1 MAITFSDIVREGYC
15 LYRQWRCRVRT
26 DSRTSANYQQ
36 RAPELSCLH
45 VLLLRSGRRP
55 SLTTVNTQ
63 QPPTP
68 HVHVRAVWTRERKS
82 LFTLWGLSAANF
94 ITGLW
99 GRPRTPVLFMRVL
112 DHHTNSHRRH
122 RPDSRH
128 TRTPEM
134 PAICTISLTPARA
147 IDTMLSVRMPQRL
160 QPPCTAERQL
170 AQSRARRYQSS
181 LSSVLDTLTRRG
193 PHCTLHSTATSR
205 CSSAAAPHPPPP
217 PCLLLLRTT
226 SSSSL
231 SPPPPRHH
239 CHVITLDEPWPPSY
253 LIRRALIPLSL

>member
-1 MAITFSDIVREGYC
+1 MCFYCDLEGDPHSQ
-15 LYRQWRCRVRT
+15 LST
-26 DSRTSANYQQ
+26 LNSHPHRTSTCV
-36 RAPELSCLH
+36 RCGL
-45 VLLLRSGRRP
+45 
-55 SLTTVNTQ
+55 VN
-63 QPPTP
+63 
-68 HVHVRAVWTRERKS
+68 ENLCS
-82 LFTLWGLSAANF
+82 LWGRSAANF

-134 PAICTISLTPARA
+134 PAICTISLSPARA
-147 IDTMLSVRMPQRL
+147 IDTMLSVRMPQRRSPHA
-160 QPPCTAERQL
+160 QPSASWRSPE
-170 AQSRARRYQSS
+170 RYQSS
-181 LSSVLDTLTRRG
+181 LSSVRDTLTRRRS
-193 PHCTLHSTATSR
+193 HCTLHSTATSR

-226 SSSSL
+226 SSSL